1 MLFNEPI
8 FIFLFLPITWL
19 LVLTSRGI
27 GTKYILISAS
37 LFFYAYWNPKLIF
50 LLISSII
57 FNYFLSKHFIN
68 SPRGKL
74 SLIAGISLNLF
85 TLGYFKYKN
94 FFLSNI
100 CSLFECSYTFE
111 TLILPLG
118 ISFFTFQQIS
128 FLLDRYNN
136 LEKHPAFIDF
146 FLFISFFPQLV
157 AGPIVGSRQFLPQI
171 NGRAIWIYQDYMW
184 RGLTLFNIG
193 LFKKIV
199 IADQLAQNVLPVFKM
214 AETSAVSFTDA
225 WIGTLSFTFQIYF
238 DFSAYSDMA
247 IGLALMFGIILPI
260 NFNSPYKAAN
270 IQEFWRGWHITLS
283 HFLRDRIYIPLG
295 GNKKGIALQ
304 FAFIMIT
311 MLIGGLWHGASWNF
325 VIWGGLHGIFII
337 SYHAYS
343 ILFPRKAK
351 IPKILSQLITFLLVS
366 VAWVFFRAETLGG
379 SYNIIQGLFGLNG
392 FIIDYSL
399 ATTTPLNY
407 VLSVVPLFEPGLTVL
422 GFQGFKTGILTL
434 PILMVFVLFLP
445 NALSLVGYPN
455 IKKDAAADKK
465 EIAFKQTRLQ
475 PNLILVICLAI
486 IFVMSLLSMGGVN
499 EFIYF
504 EF

>member
-19 LVLTSRGI
+19 LVLISRGI

-68 SPRGKL
+68 GTRGKL

-136 LEKHPAFIDF
+136 LEKHPAFVDF

-171 NGRAIWIYQDYMW
+171 NGRAVWIYQDYMW

-247 IGLALMFGIILPI
+247 IGLALLFGIILPI
-260 NFNSPYKAAN
+260 NFNSPYKAFN
-270 IQEFWRGWHITLS
+270 IIDFWRRWHITLS
-283 HFLRDRIYIPLG
+283 KFLRDYVYIAIG
-295 GNKKGIALQ
+295 GNRYGTIIRYRN
-304 FAFIMIT
+304 IMIT
-311 MLIGGLWHGASWNF
+311 MLIGGIWHGAGWTF
-325 VIWGGLHGIFII
+325 LIWGGLHGIFILLNHSWRFVTNNKFNNIVFRLFAWILTFSSVAIAWVPFRANDMNATLNMYKSMFSKEGFIEPLTAVKVSDLHLIEALNYTGNTLLASKIDEIPSYWGLGVI
-337 SYHAYS
+337 SIAVLSLTCLIMPNSTQITAYFEKNYS
-343 ILFPRKAK
+343 KSLVAATYAIIISCYFS
-351 IPKILSQLITFLLVS
+351 LSLLVMLF
-366 VAWVFFRAETLGG
+366 A
-379 SYNIIQGLFGLNG
+379 QGK
-392 FIIDYSL
+392 S
-399 ATTTPLNY
+399 
-407 VLSVVPLFEPGLTVL
+407 E
-422 GFQGFKTGILTL
+422 
-434 PILMVFVLFLP
+434 FL
-445 NALSLVGYPN
+445 
-455 IKKDAAADKK
+455 
-465 EIAFKQTRLQ
+465 
-475 PNLILVICLAI
+475 
-486 IFVMSLLSMGGVN
+486 
-499 EFIYF
+499 YF
-504 EF
+504 DF